1 VRLDSE
7 DQPAGGG
14 LPPTTVI
21 VSHRTSVL
29 EHADVI
35 LVLEEG
41 RVVER
46 GTHAS
51 LLAQDGH
58 YAETHRHQEAARE

>member
-1 VRLDSE
+1 M
-7 DQPAGGG
+7 
-14 LPPTTVI
+14 I

-35 LVLEEG
+35 LVLAEG

-46 GTHAS
+46 GTHAG
-51 LLAQDGH
+51 LLAQGMCRIPRQRGKDDDD
-58 YAETHRHQEAARE
+58 RDR

>member
-1 VRLDSE
+1 
-7 DQPAGGG
+7 
-14 LPPTTVI
+14 VI

-35 LVLEEG
+35 LVLADG
-41 RVVER
+41 QVVER
-46 GTHAS
+46 GTHAG
-51 LLAQDGH
+51 LLAQNGL